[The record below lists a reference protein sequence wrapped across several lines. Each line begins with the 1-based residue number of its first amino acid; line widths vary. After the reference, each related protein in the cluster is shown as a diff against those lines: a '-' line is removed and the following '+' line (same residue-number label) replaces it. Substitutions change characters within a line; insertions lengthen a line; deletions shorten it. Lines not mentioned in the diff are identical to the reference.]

1 MNRQGSLESLK
12 TSMKAHRADFIRAL
26 AMERSQACIMYLLF
40 TFRLRRI
47 WCCEF
52 CLGNFLLSKNIT
64 LYSCEWSSKLLWSPW
79 RRRRATKLQAP
90 HWSSHQERTPKDLQI
105 WWCLSWGMSGPNLF
119 VNRKCN
125 VFPRCFV
132 MLQYHFL
139 FQQPPVTP
147 KDPRSRRTRIWTQIK
162 ADLPVPSFKVFW

>member
-47 WCCEF
+47 WCSEF
-52 CLGNFLLSKNIT
+52 CLGNFLLSKNIA

-90 HWSSHQERTPKDLQI
+90 HWSSHQERTPEDLQI

-132 MLQYHFL
+132 MLTIPLPLSATASYSKGSSL
-139 FQQPPVTP
+139 TENTNM
-147 KDPRSRRTRIWTQIK
+147 D
-162 ADLPVPSFKVFW
+162 ADKGRLTCSKL